1 MNYSK
6 IIVYATKT
14 CPYCTMA
21 ADWLTDKKVKF
32 EKILVDENQQ
42 AAMEMVKNTGQ
53 MGVPVIEVQY
63 KDRKSEYLVGFN
75 PPQLAYMLGV
85 QS

>member
-1 MNYSK
+1 MNYTNIK
-6 IIVYATKT
+6 VYATKT

>member
-1 MNYSK
+1 MNYSN

-21 ADWLTDKKVKF
+21 ADWLTAKKVVF

-42 AAMEMVKNTGQ
+42 AAADMVKKTGQ

-63 KDRKSEYLVGFN
+63 TDRNPEFLVGFN